1 MTNPF
6 QLIGFAFNFNVR
18 RYKEGLNGP
27 HRTEL
32 LANPLLQT
40 SLVRSVFARGQTEEA
55 TRDMQ
60 EASCAALMYL
70 SSEVG
75 PVR

>member
-1 MTNPF
+1 
-6 QLIGFAFNFNVR
+6 VR
-18 RYKEGLNGP
+18 HYNEGLNGP

-60 EASCAALMYL
+60 AGT
-70 SSEVG
+70 VG
-75 PVR
+75 